1 MTNTERELFE
11 LFYDNKKLGKALWEL
26 IEIFRKIDQ
35 DRIDKWLKPITQRDK
50 KPIS

>member
-26 IEIFRKIDQ
+26 IEIFRKIDKE
-35 DRIDKWLKPITQRDK
+35 RIDK
-50 KPIS
+50 